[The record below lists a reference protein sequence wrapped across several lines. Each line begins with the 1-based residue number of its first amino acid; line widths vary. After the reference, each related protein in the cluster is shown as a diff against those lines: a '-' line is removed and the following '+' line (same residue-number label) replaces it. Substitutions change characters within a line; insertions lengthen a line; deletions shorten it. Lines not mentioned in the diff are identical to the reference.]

1 MNCENL
7 PGGTISKLFSLPRM
21 TQCPFDLFFFPASDK
36 PSPPEGPLVASDI
49 TADSAT
55 LTWKPPK
62 SDGGSPL
69 TGYVIEKRDVRKTT
83 WTKVASVDA
92 KTLTCVATKL
102 LEGTPYLFRVM
113 AVNKEGS
120 SLPLESEDEIVPKKP
135 AGERGGRET
144 NRGRQRLKHSLGVG
158 GWEDV

>member
-1 MNCENL
+1 MRVL
-7 PGGTISKLFSLPRM
+7 TSPVT
-21 TQCPFDLFFFPASDK
+21 FPASDK

-49 TADSAT
+49 TADSAS
-55 LTWKPPK
+55 LSWKPPK

-69 TGYVIEKRDVRKTT
+69 TGYIIEKRDVRKTT
-83 WTKVASVDA
+83 WTKVASVDD

-120 SLPLESEDEIVPKKP
+120 SLPLESEDEVVPKKP
-135 AGERGGRET
+135 AGERGVRET
-144 NRGRQRLKHSLGVG
+144 EIGEN
-158 GWEDV
+158 

>member
-1 MNCENL
+1 M
-7 PGGTISKLFSLPRM
+7 
-21 TQCPFDLFFFPASDK
+21 
-36 PSPPEGPLVASDI
+36 ASDI
-49 TADSAT
+49 KADSLT

-69 TGYVIEKRDVRKTT
+69 TGYVVEKRDVRKTT

-92 KTLTCVATKL
+92 NTLSCSATKL

-120 SLPLESEDEIVPKKP
+120 SAPLECEEEIVPKKP
-135 AGERGGRET
+135 AGEKW
-144 NRGRQRLKHSLGVG
+144 LLILSCL
-158 GWEDV
+158 

>member
-1 MNCENL
+1 MYRYNYIYIYIQVL
-7 PGGTISKLFSLPRM
+7 VASLSLTHQSHVISV
-21 TQCPFDLFFFPASDK
+21 PASDK

-49 TADSAT
+49 TADSAA

-92 KTLTCVATKL
+92 QTLTCSATKL

-120 SLPLESEDEIVPKKP
+120 SLPLESQDEVVPKKP
-135 AGERGGRET
+135 AGEE
-144 NRGRQRLKHSLGVG
+144 K
-158 GWEDV
+158 